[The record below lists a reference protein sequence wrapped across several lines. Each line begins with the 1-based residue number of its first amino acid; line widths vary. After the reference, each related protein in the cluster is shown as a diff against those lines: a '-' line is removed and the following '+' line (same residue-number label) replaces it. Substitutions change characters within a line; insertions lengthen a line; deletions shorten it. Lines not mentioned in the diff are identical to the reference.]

1 MANKYAANWL
11 TSQKQQHRTNNIASS
26 FQDDVRRDSKK
37 DKRYKRYENF
47 SANGVNIQ
55 LTPLGPQYIV
65 STNGV
70 ISSGCIVGSPQIIL
84 SNRNPVIVTGS
95 NNSMSQIV
103 INPNQQ
109 IYFN

>member
-11 TSQKQQHRTNNIASS
+11 TSQQQQHRTNNIASS

-37 DKRYKRYENF
+37 DKRYKKYENF

-65 STNGV
+65 SSNGG
-70 ISSGCIVGSPQIIL
+70 ITSGCIVGSPQIIL
-84 SNRNPVIVTGS
+84 SNRNPVIVTS
-95 NNSMSQIV
+95 NNGMSQII

-109 IYFN
+109 INFN